1 MCFSFSQSSRLWL
14 ISVYSRA
21 VEPLPYSLEDRGA
34 GTEDRQLAGEGRTGE
49 IAVRQQKS
57 EIETKIPTTTT
68 TISHWA
74 PLTPQS
80 SLQTEISLV

>member
-1 MCFSFSQSSRLWL
+1 MFISFSQSSRLWL

-68 TISHWA
+68 TTYLSLGSSHSTILPA
-74 PLTPQS
+74 D
-80 SLQTEISLV
+80 

>member
-1 MCFSFSQSSRLWL
+1 MFISFSQSSRLWL

-57 EIETKIPTTTT
+57 
-68 TISHWA
+68 
-74 PLTPQS
+74 
-80 SLQTEISLV
+80 